1 MKNKNIARFLSF
13 NILKLSFV
21 FITLF
26 AFSISNINISHA
38 QVGDPD
44 SNNSS
49 CVTLDNN
56 MRYRMRD
63 TQVNN
68 EVSDLQD
75 YLIAEGYL
83 SGSITGYFGV
93 ATLKAVKS
101 FQSNNGLLA
110 SGYVGPITRTKIKSL
125 SCDVANTN
133 PNVPTPIVINPPVI
147 TPPVITPPVITPPV
161 LKPGI
166 VCTMEVRRCPDGDG
180 YIPRDAN
187 CSWHVEMCKGES
199 ANALK
204 VGIDSV
210 TSYISNNYNGG
221 SDSVVYNI
229 TLTGKNFN
237 QVNYLEESHLAD
249 GTQSISRSSFKSA
262 TDNQIILELKVCRGC
277 KYNSTFN
284 AIDKN
289 GIKSNSFQIQFDNTV
304 PVPANALKASSV
316 VLYNTRTI
324 YAPGETIKFSVQG
337 LDSNGQVATPAKGF
351 NVQWHM
357 YDMKDGTY
365 VNNSTMVNGTYQA
378 DNAVYN
384 YNTNMWDITAIAPAS
399 NLASGDMRKLEASF
413 YCSNSSLGCYS
424 NQIEKSFMFSVDM
437 NTKPVSIKILNVLGN
452 EMTNNKPLTIADIT
466 VGNNDLDNYRY
477 NSLMLGKVNIT
488 KGKYQ
493 SIQVRHSCSTVT
505 DSNGALASNYAIS
518 GTFNYGGG
526 PSSFSCPA
534 DIQSMKGGADVTT
547 VANIV
552 KGVDTM
558 DYTVVWSQ
566 AWGGPISIGVNAGGF
581 QVYKNAPI
589 GQLYFYGINADG
601 STEFLKSMTFMY
613 SIKG

>member
-1 MKNKNIARFLSF
+1 MKNKITTKAF
-13 NILKLSFV
+13 FV

-26 AFSISNINISHA
+26 ALSISNINISHA

-110 SGYVGPITRTKIKSL
+110 SGYVGPITRVKIKSL
-125 SCDVANTN
+125 SCDVASTN
-133 PNVPTPIVINPPVI
+133 PGIP
-147 TPPVITPPVITPPV
+147 TPPVVITPPV

-166 VCTMEVRRCPDGDG
+166 MCTMEARLCPDGTSM
-180 YIPRDAN
+180 YRDAN
-187 CSWHVEMCKGES
+187 CVWHEEMCKGES
-199 ANALK
+199 ANAKPSFKLMPLSDGKPLIAGQTYNVCWQKSSSDLK
-204 VGIDSV
+204 DSLIYINLVPYTIKKGDGGIQLS
-210 TSYISNNYNGG
+210 TTYLSQGCT
-221 SDSVVYNI
+221 NI
-229 TLTGKNFN
+229 TIPAQTVEGQYVVSANN
-237 QVNYLEESHLAD
+237 AD
-249 GTQSISRSSFKSA
+249 
-262 TDNQIILELKVCRGC
+262 
-277 KYNSTFN
+277 NSLY
-284 AIDKN
+284 
-289 GIKSNSFQIQFDNTV
+289 SNSPTFQVT
-304 PVPANALKASSV
+304 
-316 VLYNTRTI
+316 
-324 YAPGETIKFSVQG
+324 
-337 LDSNGQVATPAKGF
+337 
-351 NVQWHM
+351 
-357 YDMKDGTY
+357 
-365 VNNSTMVNGTYQA
+365 NNS
-378 DNAVYN
+378 
-384 YNTNMWDITAIAPAS
+384 
-399 NLASGDMRKLEASF
+399 
-413 YCSNSSLGCYS
+413 
-424 NQIEKSFMFSVDM
+424 
-437 NTKPVSIKILNVLGN
+437 PVSIKILNVLGN

-493 SIQVRHSCSTVT
+493 SIQVRHSCGTVT

-581 QVYKNAPI
+581 QVYKNAPV

-601 STEFLKSMTFMY
+601 STEFLKSMTFIY